1 MGRGLRW
8 LGWLLAAAGA
18 LALVAGWWIDR
29 WAGQPR
35 AGSGETVLVDLH
47 GIADLDAA
55 AERLAAAGVIDDAAR
70 FAWWARHLGPG
81 GLGLRP
87 VELALADDLSPA
99 AVLAAL
105 QRAPAARHPLRIAP
119 GARLDEVAAR
129 FEAAGLAEAEALLAR
144 ARDAALLQRLGIA
157 ADSLEGY
164 LPAGEHRFARRT
176 PLDAMLARLVAAGRA
191 ARPADWRRRARRWRM
206 SEHELVTLAS
216 LIEAESRAPAQ
227 LRPIAGVLRN
237 RLRFDWK
244 LASDASA
251 RHAAWLATGAAP
263 AQLGP
268 AELAREHPYNT
279 HIHKGLPP
287 GPIGAPS
294 PAALAAALRPERH
307 QAMFHGFD
315 ADGRLW
321 LCADWVCARRMRSG
335 QRGAA
340 ADGP

>member
-18 LALVAGWWIDR
+18 VALAAGWWIDR
-29 WAGQPR
+29 WAGRPR
-35 AGSGETVLVDLH
+35 AGSGRAVLVDLH
-47 GIADLDAA
+47 GAADLDAA
-55 AERLAAAGVIDDAAR
+55 AERLAAAGVIDDDAL
-70 FAWWARHLGPG
+70 FTWWARHLGPD
-81 GLGLRP
+81 GLELRP
-87 VELALADDLSPA
+87 IELALADDLAPA

-105 QRAPAARHPLRIAP
+105 QRAPPARHPLRIAP

-129 FEAAGLAEAEALLAR
+129 FDAAGLAEAEALLAR
-144 ARDAALLQRLGIA
+144 ARDAELLQRFGVA

-164 LPAGEHRFARRT
+164 LPAGSHRFARRT
-176 PLDAMLARLVAAGRA
+176 PVDEILARLVAAGRA
-191 ARPADWRRRARRWRM
+191 ARPEDWRRRARRWRM

-216 LIEAESRAPAQ
+216 LIEAESREPAQ

-237 RLRFDWK
+237 RLRFDWT

-251 RHAAWLATGAAP
+251 RYAAYVATGAAP
-263 AQLGP
+263 AALGP
-268 AELAREHPYNT
+268 ADLAREHAYNT

-307 QAMFHGFD
+307 QAMYHRFD
-315 ADGRLW
+315 ADGRLR
-321 LCADWVCARRMRSG
+321 LCPDLVCSR
-335 QRGAA
+335 RGAEP
-340 ADGP
+340 DGR